1 VKTGEG
7 DLYEID
13 TALRPNGNAG
23 LLITSFAAYANYQQQ
38 RGSNTAWTWEHQAMT
53 RARCVLGDAS
63 LHERFDAVRKAV
75 ITAPRDATGLRA
87 EIVAMRE
94 RMADAQPVKPD
105 RFDIKFSPG
114 GMIDAEFVMQFLV
127 LSQSAAHPELMANAG
142 NIALLERA
150 ESLGLLPAG
159 VGHAAAGAYRAMRQV
174 QHKARLDEAS
184 IQLASDA
191 MQAQREAILALWH
204 QVFAPSPSHP

>member
-1 VKTGEG
+1 
-7 DLYEID
+7 
-13 TALRPNGNAG
+13 
-23 LLITSFAAYANYQQQ
+23 
-38 RGSNTAWTWEHQAMT
+38 MT

-105 RFDIKFSPG
+105 KFDIKFSPG

-150 ESLGLLPAG
+150 ESLGLLPAD
-159 VGHAAAGAYRAMRQV
+159 VGHAAAGAYRSMRQV

-191 MQAQREAILALWH
+191 MQTERDAILALWH
-204 QVFAPSPSHP
+204 EVFATTPSHP